1 MRLSKHKRSTRAD
14 MNMTPMID
22 IVFLLIIFFMT
33 VTQVSEV
40 NRERLELPR
49 LQGAEDQKPT
59 TLTVNV
65 DQAGEI
71 IVSGNPIEIPRL
83 LAIVSQELAKVG
95 EDPSRL
101 TVVLRADERG
111 TSRTVNEIVTALARM
126 QITRVRIAVQVPR

>member
-1 MRLSKHKRSTRAD
+1 MRLSKRKRDTRAD

-40 NRERLELPR
+40 NRERLELPQ

-71 IVSGNPIEIPRL
+71 IVSGNQIEIPRL

-95 EDPSRL
+95 EDAGRL

-126 QITRVRIAVQVPR
+126 QITRVRIAVQVPQ